1 MGPRTVVHVQGI
13 VDAWAD
19 SYLKLKVTWVIPR

>member
-1 MGPRTVVHVQGI
+1 VVHVQGI